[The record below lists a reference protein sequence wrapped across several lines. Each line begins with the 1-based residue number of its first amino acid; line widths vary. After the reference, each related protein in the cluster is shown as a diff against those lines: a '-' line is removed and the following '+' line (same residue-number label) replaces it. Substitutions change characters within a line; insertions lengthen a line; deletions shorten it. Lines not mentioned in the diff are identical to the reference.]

1 MTRID
6 LTDFE
11 FNLAIVSMSNMYK
24 KVKRM
29 ILNVNKGKLVINQL
43 LYK

>member
-6 LTDFE
+6 PTDIE

>member
-6 LTDFE
+6 PTDIE
-11 FNLAIVSMSNMYK
+11 FNLGDSFYAQMYK